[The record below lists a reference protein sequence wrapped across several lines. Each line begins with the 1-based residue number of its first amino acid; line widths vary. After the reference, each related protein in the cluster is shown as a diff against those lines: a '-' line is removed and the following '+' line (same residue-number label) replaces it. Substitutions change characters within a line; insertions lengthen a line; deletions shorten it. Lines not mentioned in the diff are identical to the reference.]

1 MKKRIMYIACCVLAL
16 FCCLAFASCSADKT
30 EETTVSSTTATTMQ
44 TTQQIQTQT
53 TAVTKDT
60 TETVKQTTTEKETT
74 SKKAKTTGKYKG
86 ETNIS
91 VNEALNVLS
100 NMYGSKY
107 DVNGTVQEDE
117 YYYFS
122 ITDKKGNKYASVK
135 VNLKTADA
143 EETITNTG
151 EVNKYNLLA

>member
-16 FCCLAFASCSADKT
+16 CSCLAFASCSADKT

-44 TTQQIQTQT
+44 TTQQIQTQA
-53 TAVTKDT
+53 TAVTEDT